1 SFDATDSHSYTLS
14 IVPLAATLTIDW
26 VAGDNIVNVDESKSP
41 DNTVTGTSSGAR
53 AGDVVTLTIN
63 GKAYS
68 GTVAADGKS
77 WSVSGIAGSDL
88 VADSD
93 LKVDGKL
100 HATDAAG
107 NSFDAT
113 DSHS

>member
-1 SFDATDSHSYTLS
+1 
-14 IVPLAATLTIDW
+14 
-26 VAGDNIVNVDESKSP
+26 DNIVNVDESKSS

-68 GTVAADGKS
+68 GTVGADGKS

-113 DSHS
+113 D